1 MSPSVHRIADR
12 IGLSAAWLCAI
23 HCAIWPL
30 ALALLPALGIW
41 GLAGFEQG
49 FVVFAAI
56 LGITSLAVGYR
67 RHRTF
72 RAFWFLLPG
81 LLLLFVA
88 TATHLHEQMMLHAAM
103 MTAGGLLVGVA
114 HLVNLRLSHGHVHDA
129 SCGHLP
135 HAGFAD
141 GEGHGPHGHPHT
153 HSGDATGASSRV
165 STLAPPRAG

>member
-1 MSPSVHRIADR
+1 MPRSFHRIADR
-12 IGLSAAWLCAI
+12 VGLSAAWLCAI

-41 GLAGFEQG
+41 GFTGFEQG

-56 LGITSLAVGYR
+56 LGITSLVVGFR

-88 TATHLHEQMMLHAAM
+88 TTTHVHDHLMLHAVM

-135 HAGFAD
+135 EVAGETGGAMHD
-141 GEGHGPHGHPHT
+141 HHHRHPVQGT
-153 HSGDATGASSRV
+153 AQRV
-165 STLAPPRAG
+165 A

>member
-1 MSPSVHRIADR
+1 MTASLHRLADR

-56 LGITSLAVGYR
+56 LGVTSLAVGYR

-81 LLLLFVA
+81 LVLLFIA
-88 TATHLHEQMMLHAAM
+88 TATHVHDHLMLHAAM

-135 HAGFAD
+135 AVDAIGDAGHAHDHHDHRDD
-141 GEGHGPHGHPHT
+141 GHAHAHPH
-153 HSGDATGASSRV
+153 
-165 STLAPPRAG
+165 